1 MLTQSKSKKPE
12 VVITKGNTPKESL
25 LKGIENLGGISSF
38 INDGD
43 QVFIKFNLN
52 LPGGFPLNTN
62 FEILKEI
69 VILCKEARAK
79 KVYLGSFPVNGIP
92 IKFLSDILNLEIFFQ
107 TLGAELVFFDNSDYY
122 INGDFNSELL
132 KKVKRETL
140 TGIKTKSH
148 DFLVPNIILN
158 SNKFI
163 SVNQVNVNPLFKLN
177 LSILNS
183 YSIIPSNYRE
193 INTNLHNIKSYI
205 SADQY
210 KTDLTSKILDIFAI
224 RKPDLVIN
232 DLFYILEGA
241 GPFIYKDSEIRKT
254 GMMIIGNDAISVDL
268 VTLNL
273 LNLRDH
279 ENILIKHA
287 QEKNLRVPDLSNI
300 SLSGE
305 KFEESIIN
313 INQCVSTVQ
322 EIKLPNFCIK
332 SGKICSGCFAK
343 AYHLLNFMKTYMVK
357 DLKYNIN
364 NYFLIGENPPEP
376 DIDGNILLFGDCS
389 INSTKNDDFRR
400 IIKKTTKKSIQDVKK
415 KLLKEKGKKK
425 KRIKVKEKIN
435 KNILEIHGCP
445 PKFYNCLELILKYY
459 GKKNVPNL
467 NFFMEVNRYWIN
479 GKMNEN
485 LKLWE
490 EL

>member
-1 MLTQSKSKKPE
+1 MLTQSKLKKPE
-12 VVITKGNTPKESL
+12 VVVTKGNTPKESL
-25 LKGIENLGGISSF
+25 LKGIENLGGISNF

-69 VILCKEARAK
+69 IILCKDARAK
-79 KVYLGSFPVNGIP
+79 KVYLGSFPVYGIP
-92 IKFLSDILNLEIFFQ
+92 IKFISDFLNLERFFQ
-107 TLGAELVFFDNSDYY
+107 TLGAELVFFDNSDYFV
-122 INGDFNSELL
+122 NGDINLELL
-132 KKVKRETL
+132 KKVKHEALTRIET
-140 TGIKTKSH
+140 KNH
-148 DFLVPNIILN
+148 EFLVPNVILN

-193 INTNLHNIKSYI
+193 INTNIHNKKSYI
-205 SADQY
+205 STDQY
-210 KTDLTSKILDIFAI
+210 KTKLTSKILDIFAI
-224 RKPDLVIN
+224 REPDLVIN
-232 DLFYILEGA
+232 DFFYILEGA

-273 LNLRDH
+273 LNFRNH
-279 ENILIKHA
+279 ENLLIKHA
-287 QEKNLRVPDLSNI
+287 QEKNLRVPDFSNI

-332 SGKICSGCFAK
+332 SGKYCSGCFVK

-364 NYFLIGENPPEP
+364 NYKIVRIGFVVLPE
-376 DIDGNILLFGDCS
+376 
-389 INSTKNDDFRR
+389 
-400 IIKKTTKKSIQDVKK
+400 
-415 KLLKEKGKKK
+415 
-425 KRIKVKEKIN
+425 VKEEGITLEDIQQKITEN
-435 KNILEIHGCP
+435 LGTRL
-445 PKFYNCLELILKYY
+445 LELQEKLKDLRSK
-459 GKKNVPNL
+459 GGLL
-467 NFFMEVNRYWIN
+467 NYQICLFIQKRA
-479 GKMNEN
+479 
-485 LKLWE
+485 
-490 EL
+490 